1 MRTKIEQSDYPLAKG
16 ESWWIVNPNSSG
28 GEFIVPDGGATACM
42 LNLLD
47 FKVGT
52 VYRVNI
58 ETEGWVSVINQ
69 DHVVEM
75 PQYLFARHFDAE
87 VFIKGPVTP
96 EIKAPAN
103 WKSPIPKNWK
113 D

>member
-1 MRTKIEQSDYPLAKG
+1 MRTRINQEDYPLMKN
-16 ESWWIVNPNSSG
+16 ESWWVVNPNSSG
-28 GEFIVPDGGATACM
+28 GEFIVPEGGATACM

-52 VYRVNI
+52 VYRVTV
-58 ETEGWVSVINQ
+58 ETEGWVSVINGE
-69 DHVVEM
+69 HVVEM

-87 VFIKGPVTP
+87 VFIKGPSKSL
-96 EIKAPAN
+96 ISAPTN
-103 WKSPIPKNWK
+103 WKSPIPKKWK